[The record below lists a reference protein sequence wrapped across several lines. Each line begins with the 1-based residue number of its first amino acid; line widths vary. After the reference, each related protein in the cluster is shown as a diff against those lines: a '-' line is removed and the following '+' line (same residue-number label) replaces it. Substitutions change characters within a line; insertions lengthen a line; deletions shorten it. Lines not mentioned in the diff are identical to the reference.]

1 MTRAT
6 SLSGLQR
13 MKQHR
18 AAFRFAHG
26 NRNRYLGGCRCAD
39 CRAANAAY
47 QRESRR
53 RRAAGQ
59 WNGYVPADR
68 AREHLRQLQAQGV
81 GRRAVAAASDV
92 SKTTI
97 MALREG
103 RQRHLRAA
111 AERRILQVTP
121 AQASDCA
128 LVDAAETWRLIHALV
143 EEGYTKKFIAGRLGY
158 RGNGIPLMRDRVT
171 VRNAQRVRDLHDR
184 LTGEVALPMPMHRP
198 RPNWKLRR
206 ADGQA
211 RASA

>member
-18 AAFRFAHG
+18 ATLRFAHG
-26 NRNRYLGGCRCAD
+26 DRNRYLGGCRCGD

-53 RRAAGQ
+53 RRAGGE

-68 AREHLRQLQAQGV
+68 ARQHLRQLQAQGV
-81 GRRAVAAASDV
+81 GRRAVADAADV
-92 SKTTI
+92 SRTTI
-97 MALREG
+97 AAVRDG
-103 RQRHLRAA
+103 RQLHLRAA
-111 AERRILQVTP
+111 AERRILQVTH

-128 LVDAAETWRLIHALV
+128 LVDGTETWRLIHALV
-143 EEGYTKKFIAGRLGY
+143 EEGYTRKFIAERLGY
-158 RGNGIPLMRDRVT
+158 RGHAIPLMRGRVT

-184 LTGEVALPMPMHRP
+184 LTGEIALPLPAHKP

-206 ADGQA
+206 LDGRA